1 MFVRIGQ
8 FGSTAIPR
16 ETAAGPG
23 SCKVFPLG
31 VVRVPPP
38 APFWQLVGNSV
49 ECTPIGCGNVAARR
63 RASMPRWGIQ
73 SPARGPCQAV
83 SLDRLVCHLTV
94 SFEPAPRRDTQT
106 QSQTSLSHGQSLLGV
121 QRPSSRW
128 CAAPCRCQVA
138 SGSRLVTAHARLLRP
153 DRAQVAWL
161 LERRNEPSRPRL
173 PRPPGPPST
182 ASQRLQSWSW
192 RGSSSSARGGFRPRD
207 RARPGRQRQRSRG
220 RAAPGAPTRL
230 FCEPRLLCTTRP
242 RPSALLP
249 TRRPSRLE
257 STRWRPRSPASSAP
271 PRECHH
277 ASVSPRVR
285 EAEERPPPLPPPPP
299 PRRRGRP
306 PGSPR
311 PRPPRP
317 PRRPRP
323 PPTPRSVKW
332 SVT

>member
-1 MFVRIGQ
+1 
-8 FGSTAIPR
+8 
-16 ETAAGPG
+16 
-23 SCKVFPLG
+23 
-31 VVRVPPP
+31 
-38 APFWQLVGNSV
+38 
-49 ECTPIGCGNVAARR
+49 
-63 RASMPRWGIQ
+63 MPRWGIQ
-73 SPARGPCQAV
+73 PPARGPCPTAV

-106 QSQTSLSHGQSLLGV
+106 QSQTSLSHGRSLLGV
-121 QRPSSRW
+121 QRPSSRRLVRW
-128 CAAPCRCQVA
+128 CAAPGQCQVA

-249 TRRPSRLE
+249 TRRPSGLE

-277 ASVSPRVR
+277 ASVTPRVR
-285 EAEERPPPLPPPPP
+285 EAEERPPPLP
-299 PRRRGRP
+299 RRGRP
-306 PGSPR
+306 PGSPH
-311 PRPPRP
+311 
-317 PRRPRP
+317 PRP

-332 SVT
+332 SVM

>member
-1 MFVRIGQ
+1 M
-8 FGSTAIPR
+8 
-16 ETAAGPG
+16 
-23 SCKVFPLG
+23 
-31 VVRVPPP
+31 
-38 APFWQLVGNSV
+38 
-49 ECTPIGCGNVAARR
+49 AARR

-73 SPARGPCQAV
+73 PPARVGQARRTG
-83 SLDRLVCHLTV
+83 SLDRLVYHLTV
-94 SFEPAPRRDTQT
+94 SLEPAPRRDTQT
-106 QSQTSLSHGQSLLGV
+106 QSQTSLSHGRSLLGV
-121 QRPSSRW
+121 QRPSSRRLW
-128 CAAPCRCQVA
+128 CAAPGRCQVA

-153 DRAQVAWL
+153 DRARVAWL

-257 STRWRPRSPASSAP
+257 STRWRPRSPASSAL

-277 ASVSPRVR
+277 ASVTPRVR

-323 PPTPRSVKW
+323 PPLRHSVRPPPTPRSVKW
-332 SVT
+332 SVM

>member
-1 MFVRIGQ
+1 M
-8 FGSTAIPR
+8 
-16 ETAAGPG
+16 
-23 SCKVFPLG
+23 
-31 VVRVPPP
+31 
-38 APFWQLVGNSV
+38 
-49 ECTPIGCGNVAARR
+49 AARR

-73 SPARGPCQAV
+73 PPARGP
-83 SLDRLVCHLTV
+83 LDRLVCHLTV

-106 QSQTSLSHGQSLLGV
+106 QSQTSLSHGRSLLGV
-121 QRPSSRW
+121 QRPSSRRLVRW
-128 CAAPCRCQVA
+128 CAAPGQCQVA

-153 DRAQVAWL
+153 DRARVAWL
-161 LERRNEPSRPRL
+161 LERRNEPSLQRPWRPHPSRPRL

-277 ASVSPRVR
+277 ASVTPRVR

-299 PRRRGRP
+299 PRQRGRP